1 MGAYDNPRIIRDTSG
16 QIYGQ
21 AIANFGQQIAGGMK
35 AYYANQKAEQAKA
48 DKEIERLQRIA
59 NQVESRFYD
68 QANRNYA
75 LVAREDKT
83 LLKGFQNE
91 VGNLLNGVGIE
102 GEEGYQIG
110 AIKAQTY
117 LDTKND
123 LTKEERQYYRE
134 VVQRAK
140 TFQNN
145 AIAGGGQ
152 IINDLQDMNKVKPS
166 DIASTHYWTGA
177 NDTER
182 DTTMLT
188 AYALDGK
195 EVDGVASEKK
205 IYSGRNGEMIVK
217 VTSKV
222 KEGSKTWNNLSE
234 ETQEHLRNNNYE
246 LTWEKDMNNFEELIG
261 EVPEGLDYNQ
271 VSENSKF
278 QKDGKLNSNFIVG
291 GDEGSQYTTKSV
303 IGGKKEE
310 ITSLRFLNI
319 NKLLNDETFQ
329 ADIKGKAEG
338 FVNMD
343 NGKLNAFMRYTMKD
357 GSFKITEFREKT
369 PQEQEKYIQEALR
382 QSFINEKTSGKN
394 MGSKQADPRDVA
406 HFEKLGVA
414 IEEGETVYYQI
425 TGRNVV
431 NKQSGGS
438 TGYDPSIKGDKI
450 IARIKTD
457 PEKFTREIL
466 DFDSQEDITVE
477 GKSKTSNGILKITT
491 DTLDPETEE
500 IVEEIQ
506 SYNLD
511 DPSDIRR
518 YVRKLAEYDKSYSTG
533 NDKGKSVLDYLL
545 AEAENIKGFV
555 ESKVNNKEK
564 MENLKAVPIV
574 IENLSNIENFDTLTN
589 RAGKVVPSRNRRS
602 KERKAY
608 AEAKSII
615 EKQLENITQ
624 EELEKQISD
633 ASDKADAEGKDEFVI
648 SLQKK
653 LNLIRNI
660 TGVNLDGKLY
670 KKDK

>member
-21 AIANFGQQIAGGMK
+21 AIATFGKQFGDMMK
-35 AYYANQKAEQAKA
+35 SYAANQKAEQEKA
-48 DKEIERLQRIA
+48 DKEIERVQRIA
-59 NQVESRFYD
+59 NQVESKFYD

-75 LVAREDKT
+75 IVAKEDKS

-123 LTKEERQYYRE
+123 LTTEERQYYRE

-152 IINDLQDMNKVKPS
+152 IINDLQDIDKVAAKGFG
-166 DIASTHYWTGA
+166 STHYWTGS

-188 AYALDGK
+188 AYALNGR
-195 EVDGVASEKK
+195 EADGVKSDKK
-205 IYSGRNGEMIVK
+205 IYSGPNGEMIVK

-222 KEGSKTWNNLSE
+222 EEGSKTWNDLSA

-246 LTWEKDMNNFEELIG
+246 LTWERDMNNFTELVG
-261 EVPEGLDYNQ
+261 EVPEDLDYNQ
-271 VSENSKF
+271 VAENSKF
-278 QKDGKLNSNFIVG
+278 QKDGRLNPNYIVG
-291 GDEGSQYTTKSV
+291 GEKGNQYETRSV
-303 IGGKKEE
+303 IGNKEE
-310 ITSLRFLNI
+310 ITTSRFLNI
-319 NKLLNDETFQ
+319 NKLRNDDVFK
-329 ADIKGKAEG
+329 ADIKSRAEG
-338 FVNMD
+338 LVGMED
-343 NGKLNAFMRYTMKD
+343 GELSAFMRYKMKQ
-357 GSFKITEFREKT
+357 GSFKIQEFREKT
-369 PQEQEKYIQEALR
+369 PQEQERQIQELLTDN
-382 QSFINEKTSGKN
+382 FIQEKTSGPG
-394 MGSKQADPRDVA
+394 MGSREATAADKKY
-406 HFEKLGVA
+406 FEEQG
-414 IEEGETVYYQI
+414 IDIGDDNIVYYQI

-431 NKQSGGS
+431 NKQKSGG

-466 DFDSQEDITVE
+466 DFDSQEDIIVE

-491 DTLDPETEE
+491 DIVDPDTEE
-500 IVEEIQ
+500 IVEDIQ

-545 AEAENIKGFV
+545 AEAENIKGYV
-555 ESKVNNKEK
+555 ESKTNDPEVV
-564 MENLKAVPIV
+564 ENIAGIQNVLIELDD
-574 IENLSNIENFDTLTN
+574 IENINTLTN
-589 RAGKVVPSRNRRS
+589 SRGRMVPRRNRRS
-602 KERKAY
+602 LENKAY
-608 AEAKSII
+608 SEAKLKIEEQLKKTSKEEIYTSLNMAI
-615 EKQLENITQ
+615 EKAV
-624 EELEKQISD
+624 S
-633 ASDKADAEGKDEFVI
+633 AKDEKIVQQLKNKLALIKDII
-648 SLQKK
+648 SKS
-653 LNLIRNI
+653 
-660 TGVNLDGKLY
+660 
-670 KKDK
+670 

>member
-21 AIANFGQQIAGGMK
+21 AIATFGKQFGDMMK
-35 AYYANQKAEQAKA
+35 SYAANQKAEQEKA
-48 DKEIERLQRIA
+48 DKEIERVQRIA

-91 VGNLLNGVGIE
+91 VGNLLNGVGVE

-123 LTKEERQYYRE
+123 LTTEERQYYRE

-140 TFQNN
+140 IFQNN

-205 IYSGRNGEMIVK
+205 VYSGRNGEMIVK

-271 VSENSKF
+271 VAENSKF

-319 NKLLNDETFQ
+319 NKLLNDETFK

-382 QSFINEKTSGKN
+382 QSFINEKTSGNN

-431 NKQSGGS
+431 NKQNNNNNKTNPQNIALNFVTEVLTNPKEVISRITGNKTGVYDKATRTFSIRGQKKDPITGEVVLDKNENPIIVDRLFKLGTAKGRKDFFAEVLPQLQQGALSGNSENAKAAQDFVQQIAGS
-438 TGYDPSIKGDKI
+438 SMK
-450 IARIKTD
+450 
-457 PEKFTREIL
+457 
-466 DFDSQEDITVE
+466 DFDMEYPEGPTVKDKALAQEKLILNDVKE
-477 GKSKTSNGILKITT
+477 ASNLFSFMDNSDRLEAVKN
-491 DTLDPETEE
+491 
-500 IVEEIQ
+500 
-506 SYNLD
+506 NLTKYVD
-511 DPSDIRR
+511 DNPQ
-518 YVRKLAEYDKSYSTG
+518 Y
-533 NDKGKSVLDYLL
+533 KGKKLSDVLIAIAGLTETADSTINLMIQKL
-545 AEAENIKGFV
+545 K
-555 ESKVNNKEK
+555 ESEPPEK
-564 MENLKAVPIV
+564 ME
-574 IENLSNIENFDTLTN
+574 ENT
-589 RAGKVVPSRNRRS
+589 
-602 KERKAY
+602 
-608 AEAKSII
+608 
-615 EKQLENITQ
+615 
-624 EELEKQISD
+624 
-633 ASDKADAEGKDEFVI
+633 
-648 SLQKK
+648 
-653 LNLIRNI
+653 
-660 TGVNLDGKLY
+660 
-670 KKDK
+670 

>member
-21 AIANFGQQIAGGMK
+21 AIANFGQQIASGMK
-35 AYYANQKAEQAKA
+35 TYYANQKAEQEKA
-48 DKEIERLQRIA
+48 DKEIERVQRIA
-59 NQVESRFYD
+59 NQVESKFYD

-75 LVAREDKT
+75 IVAKEDKS

-102 GEEGYQIG
+102 GEESYQIG

-152 IINDLQDMNKVKPS
+152 IINDLQDIDKVSAKGFG
-166 DIASTHYWTGA
+166 STHYWTGS

-188 AYALDGK
+188 AYALNGR
-195 EVDGVASEKK
+195 EADGVKSDKK
-205 IYSGRNGEMIVK
+205 IYSGPNGEMIVK

-222 KEGSKTWNNLSE
+222 EEGSKTWNDLSP

-246 LTWEKDMNNFEELIG
+246 LTWERDMNNFTELVG
-261 EVPEGLDYNQ
+261 EVPEDLDYNQ
-271 VSENSKF
+271 VAENSKF
-278 QKDGKLNSNFIVG
+278 QKEGKLNPNFIVG
-291 GDEGSQYTTKSV
+291 GEEGNQYETRSV
-303 IGGKKEE
+303 IGNKEE
-310 ITSLRFLNI
+310 ITTSRFLNI
-319 NKLLNDETFQ
+319 NKLRNDDVFKG
-329 ADIKGKAEG
+329 DIKSRAEG
-338 FVNMD
+338 LVGMED
-343 NGKLNAFMRYTMKD
+343 GELSAFMRYKMKQ
-357 GSFKITEFREKT
+357 GSFKIQEFREKT
-369 PQEQEKYIQEALR
+369 PQEQERQIQELLTDN
-382 QSFINEKTSGKN
+382 FIQEKTSGPG
-394 MGSKQADPRDVA
+394 MGSREATAADKKY
-406 HFEKLGVA
+406 FEEQG
-414 IEEGETVYYQI
+414 IDIGDDNIVYYQI

-431 NKQSGGS
+431 NKQKSGG

-466 DFDSQEDITVE
+466 DFDSQEDIIVE

-491 DTLDPETEE
+491 DTVDPDTEE

-545 AEAENIKGFV
+545 AEAENIKGYI
-555 ESKVNNKEK
+555 ESKTNDPKVV
-564 MENLKAVPIV
+564 ENIAGIQDVLIGLDDV
-574 IENLSNIENFDTLTN
+574 ENINTLTN
-589 RAGKVVPSRNRRS
+589 SRGRIVPRRNRRS
-602 KERKAY
+602 LENKAY
-608 AEAKSII
+608 SEAKLKIEEQLKKTSKEEIYTSLNMAI
-615 EKQLENITQ
+615 EK
-624 EELEKQISD
+624 
-633 ASDKADAEGKDEFVI
+633 AAAAKDEKIVQQLKNKLALIKDII
-648 SLQKK
+648 SKS
-653 LNLIRNI
+653 
-660 TGVNLDGKLY
+660 
-670 KKDK
+670 